1 MSRRVLSN
9 KKNITDKLKITMR
22 IDTNNLKKIIKN
34 EYQAAILDTL
44 NIFVNLTD
52 KFHYFYDSIT
62 IVGLYLSTL
71 IYLKEKRLKPNIFA
85 HVYIRFSVIYVKM

>member
-34 EYQAAILDTL
+34 E
-44 NIFVNLTD
+44 FVNTMLQ
-52 KFHYFYDSIT
+52 F
-62 IVGLYLSTL
+62 STL
-71 IYLKEKRLKPNIFA
+71 
-85 HVYIRFSVIYVKM
+85 